1 MMALRL
7 LDIEWFKARHRAVF
21 WVTSGFFVS
30 MFLLFLGITQYR
42 HAAGLDERPF
52 SLPRDWLDLLRGP
65 GGLGVLL
72 ITVAVVLLVA
82 SERTWR
88 TQRQNV
94 IDGLSR
100 GQFFTGKLL
109 LALLLVL
116 IYWITPIV
124 TGLVFAIFDG
134 RPGYTD
140 GTGPLLPVAMLHA
153 YGGFFVHLIATA
165 AQAFMF
171 AIIASSSGS
180 ALALTFVFSIA
191 QMPIFLLLSS
201 RAEYWIA
208 VARRAPTMVFDQ
220 LTNPAIW
227 DPDRLAQ
234 LNEAR
239 QGLPPLLPGAEA
251 IALALGYTALFV
263 GIAWLAFRHRDL

>member
-7 LDIEWFKARHRAVF
+7 LDIEWFKTRHRIVF
-21 WVTSGFFVS
+21 WVTSGFFAS

-52 SLPRDWLDLLRGP
+52 TLPRDWLSLLQGP
-65 GGLGVLL
+65 GGLAVLL
-72 ITVAVVLLVA
+72 VTVAVVLLVA
-82 SERTWR
+82 SEQAWR

-100 GQFFTGKLL
+100 GQFFSGKLL

-124 TGLVFAIFDG
+124 MGLVFAIFDG

-140 GTGPLLPVAMLHA
+140 GTGPLLPATMLQA
-153 YGGFFVHLIATA
+153 YAGFFVHLLATA

-171 AIIASSSGS
+171 AILASSSGA

-191 QMPIFLLLSS
+191 QLPILLLLAS
-201 RAEYWIA
+201 RAEYWIGI
-208 VARRAPTMVFDQ
+208 ARRAPAMVFDQ
-220 LTNPAIW
+220 LTNPGTW
-227 DPDRLAQ
+227 DSDRLAQ
-234 LNEAR
+234 LNESR
-239 QGLPPLLPGAEA
+239 QGLPPLLPGGEA
-251 IALALGYTALFV
+251 VALAFAYTALFV
-263 GIAWLAFRHRDL
+263 GIGWLAFRRRDL